1 MEAKADIISEIVEKD
16 CKPKECMAALLPV
29 RDALEVLSGR
39 WKLPILIALSDRP
52 KRFKE
57 ISKDINGITDKMLS
71 KELKDLEI
79 NKLVIRTVY
88 DTFPPTVEY
97 SRTEHSK
104 SLTNV
109 IMALKDWGTL
119 HRKEI
124 IGNRND

>member
-1 MEAKADIISEIVEKD
+1 METEVKAVAKTKRKD
-16 CKPKECMAALLPV
+16 DQDCRPQECMAALLPV

-39 WKLPILIALSDRP
+39 WKLPILIALSNRP

-79 NKLVIRTVY
+79 NKLVTRTVY

-97 SRTEHSK
+97 SRTQHSQ
-104 SLTNV
+104 SLGDV

-124 IGNRND
+124 IGK

>member
-1 MEAKADIISEIVEKD
+1 MKTENETTVETEEFGCQKEA
-16 CKPKECMAALLPV
+16 CMSSLLPV

-57 ISKDINGITDKMLS
+57 ISKDIDGITDKMLS

-97 SRTEHSK
+97 RRTEHSK
-104 SLTNV
+104 SLKDV
-109 IMALKDWGTL
+109 ITALHEWGSL

-124 IGNRND
+124 IGR

>member
-1 MEAKADIISEIVEKD
+1 MKTPFEKAVELG
-16 CKPKECMAALLPV
+16 CEPEECLAALLPV

-39 WKLPILIALSDRP
+39 WKLPILIALSSRP

-57 ISKDINGITDKMLS
+57 ISKNIKGITDKMLS

-79 NKLVIRTVY
+79 NKLVTRTVY

-97 SRTEHSK
+97 ASTEHSK
-104 SLTNV
+104 SLGNV

-124 IGNRND
+124 IGK

>member
-1 MEAKADIISEIVEKD
+1 MKSENTNTCEDSI
-16 CKPKECMAALLPV
+16 CSKESCLSALLPV

-57 ISKDINGITDKMLS
+57 ISRDMDGITDKMLS

-97 SRTEHSK
+97 RRTEHSK
-104 SLTNV
+104 SLGNV
-109 IMALKDWGTL
+109 IMALKDWGDL

-124 IGNRND
+124 IGK

>member
-1 MEAKADIISEIVEKD
+1 METATERIQKIEEKN
-16 CKPKECMAALLPV
+16 CKPQECMAALLPV

-39 WKLPILIALSDRP
+39 WKLPILITLGDRP

-79 NKLVIRTVY
+79 NKLVTRTVY

-124 IGNRND
+124 IGH

>member
-1 MEAKADIISEIVEKD
+1 MKTNSEIKKEK
-16 CKPKECMAALLPV
+16 CGEPEECLAALLPV

-39 WKLPILIALSDRP
+39 WKLPILIALSNRP

-71 KELKDLEI
+71 KELKDLEV
-79 NKLVIRTVY
+79 NKLVTRTVY

-97 SRTEHSK
+97 ARTEHSQT
-104 SLTNV
+104 LTDV
-109 IMALKDWGTL
+109 IMALKEWGTL

-124 IGNRND
+124 IGK

>member
-1 MEAKADIISEIVEKD
+1 MKTKSEITAEMGCD
-16 CKPKECMAALLPV
+16 GQHEECLAALRPV

-39 WKLPILIALSDRP
+39 WKLPILIALSNRP

-71 KELKDLEI
+71 KELKDLEL
-79 NKLVIRTVY
+79 NKLVTRTVY

-97 SRTEHSK
+97 ARTEHSQT
-104 SLTNV
+104 LYNV
-109 IMALKDWGTL
+109 IGALNEWGTL

-124 IGNRND
+124 IGH

>member
-1 MEAKADIISEIVEKD
+1 MTSENTNTCEDKI
-16 CKPKECMAALLPV
+16 CSKESCLSALLPV

-57 ISKDINGITDKMLS
+57 ISRDMDGITDKMLS

-97 SRTEHSK
+97 RRTEHSK
-104 SLTNV
+104 SLGNV
-109 IMALKDWGTL
+109 IMALKDWGDL

-124 IGNRND
+124 IGK

>member
-1 MEAKADIISEIVEKD
+1 METQTEHSEVKD
-16 CKPKECMAALLPV
+16 CKPQECMGALLPV

-71 KELKDLEI
+71 KELKDLEV
-79 NKLVIRTVY
+79 NKLVTRKVY

-97 SRTEHSK
+97 SRTEHSQ

-109 IMALKDWGTL
+109 IIALRDWGTL

-124 IGNRND
+124 IGK

>member
-1 MEAKADIISEIVEKD
+1 MKTKNELTKD
-16 CKPKECMAALLPV
+16 MACSVQPEECLAALLPV
-29 RDALEVLSGR
+29 RDALEVLNGR
-39 WKLPILIALSDRP
+39 WKLPILIALSNRP

-79 NKLVIRTVY
+79 NKLVTRTVY

-97 SRTEHSK
+97 ARTEHSHT
-104 SLTNV
+104 LYNV
-109 IMALKDWGTL
+109 ISALNEWGTL

-124 IGNRND
+124 IGK

>member
-1 MEAKADIISEIVEKD
+1 METSTDILSEIAEKD
-16 CKPKECMAALLPV
+16 CKPTECMAALLPV
-29 RDALEVLSGR
+29 RDALEILSGR

-79 NKLVIRTVY
+79 NKLVIRKVY

-124 IGNRND
+124 IGK

>member
-1 MEAKADIISEIVEKD
+1 MKTKSEITDEMA
-16 CKPKECMAALLPV
+16 CGQPEECLAALRPV
-29 RDALEVLSGR
+29 RDALEVLNGR
-39 WKLPILIALSDRP
+39 WKLPILIALSNRP

-79 NKLVIRTVY
+79 NKLVTRTVY

-97 SRTEHSK
+97 ARTEHSHT
-104 SLTNV
+104 LYNV
-109 IMALKDWGTL
+109 IGALNEWGIL

-124 IGNRND
+124 IRH

>member
-1 MEAKADIISEIVEKD
+1 MGMKKTDGIEHRPE
-16 CKPKECMAALLPV
+16 ECMAALLPV

-39 WKLPILIALSDRP
+39 WKLPILIALSNRP

-71 KELKDLEI
+71 KELKDMEV
-79 NKLVIRTVY
+79 NKLVTRTVY

-97 SRTEHSK
+97 ARTKHSETL
-104 SLTNV
+104 SDV

-119 HRKEI
+119 HRREI
-124 IGNRND
+124 IGK

>member
-1 MEAKADIISEIVEKD
+1 MKMKSENTTIT
-16 CKPKECMAALLPV
+16 KETECSKNNCMGALLPV

-57 ISKDINGITDKMLS
+57 ISKDLDGITDKMLS
-71 KELKDLEI
+71 KELKNLEI

-97 SRTEHSK
+97 RRTEHSK
-104 SLTNV
+104 SLVNV
-109 IMALKDWGTL
+109 ILALKDWGDL

-124 IGNRND
+124 IGK

>member
-1 MEAKADIISEIVEKD
+1 MKMTSEKVNNSEVVHN
-16 CKPKECMAALLPV
+16 KETCSGILLPV

-39 WKLPILIALSDRP
+39 WKLPILIALTDRP

-71 KELKDLEI
+71 KELKDLEV

-97 SRTEHSK
+97 RRTEHSK
-104 SLTNV
+104 SLSDV
-109 IMALKDWGTL
+109 IMALKDWGIL

-124 IGNRND
+124 IGK

>member
-1 MEAKADIISEIVEKD
+1 METAAIETQKKDEKD
-16 CKPKECMAALLPV
+16 CNPKECMAALLPV

-39 WKLPILIALSDRP
+39 WKLPILITLSDRP

-79 NKLVIRTVY
+79 NKLVIRSVY

-124 IGNRND
+124 IGK

>member
-1 MEAKADIISEIVEKD
+1 MTSENTNTCED
-16 CKPKECMAALLPV
+16 NTCSKESCLSALLPV

-57 ISKDINGITDKMLS
+57 ISRDMDGITDKMLS

-79 NKLVIRTVY
+79 NKLIIRTVY

-97 SRTEHSK
+97 RRTEHSR
-104 SLTNV
+104 SLGNV
-109 IMALKDWGTL
+109 IMALKDWGNL

-124 IGNRND
+124 IGK

>member
-1 MEAKADIISEIVEKD
+1 MKMTSEKINNTEEI
-16 CKPKECMAALLPV
+16 ECSKQACMGALLPV

-57 ISKDINGITDKMLS
+57 ISKDLDGITDKMLS
-71 KELKDLEI
+71 KELKDLEV

-97 SRTEHSK
+97 RRTEHSK
-104 SLTNV
+104 SLGNV
-109 IMALKDWGTL
+109 ISALKDWGNL

-124 IGNRND
+124 IGK

>member
-1 MEAKADIISEIVEKD
+1 METQTQETDLKN
-16 CKPKECMAALLPV
+16 CKPTECMGALLPV

-71 KELKDLEI
+71 KELKDLEV
-79 NKLVIRTVY
+79 NKLITRTVY

-97 SRTEHSK
+97 ARTEHSK
-104 SLTNV
+104 SLSNV

-124 IGNRND
+124 IGK

>member
-1 MEAKADIISEIVEKD
+1 MKIASKKTEITTCQPE
-16 CKPKECMAALLPV
+16 ECLSSLLPV

-39 WKLPILIALSDRP
+39 WKIPILIALSNRP

-79 NKLVIRTVY
+79 NKLVTRTVY

-97 SRTEHSK
+97 ASTQHSK
-104 SLTNV
+104 SLKDV

-124 IGNRND
+124 IGK

>member
-1 MEAKADIISEIVEKD
+1 MLKPEECTKMIV
-16 CKPKECMAALLPV
+16 PV
-29 RDALEVLSGR
+29 RDALEILNGK
-39 WKLPILIALSDRP
+39 WKLPIILSLTFGA
-52 KRFKE
+52 KRFKQ

-79 NKLVIRTVY
+79 NKLVTRTVY

-97 SRTEHSK
+97 SRTEHSN

-124 IGNRND
+124 IGK